1 MLEVDV
7 WPELRDPILVLALSG
22 WVDAGMA
29 GAQASSLLREQLGA
43 ARVFARLDLSDLV
56 DLQQTRPMVEIVE
69 GTTRRIS
76 WPVIEC
82 IAGRAGRDVVL
93 LTGPEPSLRW
103 PSLVAEIVVMAR
115 RLGIESAY
123 GLGALPAVT
132 THRRP
137 VSVVATV
144 TDPDDVDELGAMR
157 TDYVG
162 ATGLQT
168 ALLVALGE
176 AGIPGVGLWAQ
187 VPHYVAG
194 NPSPPATRAVLT
206 RLAELTRIECDLSD
220 LDREADGY
228 VEKVEAG
235 LVDRPDVAEL
245 VRAIEAEHPEIPSGD
260 DLMSEIEKY
269 LRSHPETD

>member
-7 WPELRDPILVLALSG
+7 WPELRDPVLVLALSG
-22 WVDAGMA
+22 WVDAGLA
-29 GAQASSLLREQLGA
+29 GAHASALLREQLAA

-56 DLQQTRPMVEIVE
+56 DLQQTRPMVEIVD

-82 IAGRAGRDVVL
+82 VAGRAERDVVL
-93 LTGPEPSLRW
+93 VTGPEPSLRW
-103 PSLVAEIVVMAR
+103 PSIVAELVVMAR
-115 RLGIESAY
+115 RLGIEAAY

-137 VSVVATV
+137 VSVLATV
-144 TDPDDVDELGAMR
+144 TEEEQVDELGALR
-157 TDYVG
+157 TDYRG

-176 AGIPGVGLWAQ
+176 AGVPGVGLWAQ

-194 NPSPPATRAVLT
+194 NPSPPATRAVLA
-206 RLAELTRIECDLSD
+206 RLSELTGIGCDLSD
-220 LDREADGY
+220 LDQEADGY
-228 VEKVEAG
+228 IEKVEAG

-245 VRAIEAEHPEIPSGD
+245 VRAIEAEHPEVPSGD
-260 DLMSEIEKY
+260 DLVSEIEKF
-269 LRSHPETD
+269 LQSRPETD

>member
-7 WPELRDPILVLALSG
+7 WPELRDPVLVLALSG

-29 GAQASSLLREQLGA
+29 GAHSSALLREQLGA
-43 ARVFARLDLSDLV
+43 ARIFARLDLSDLV
-56 DLQQTRPMVEIVE
+56 DLQQTRPMVDIVD
-69 GTTRRIS
+69 GTTRRIT

-82 IAGRAGRDVVL
+82 VAGRVGRDVVL
-93 LTGPEPSLRW
+93 CTGPEPSLRW
-103 PSLVAEIVVMAR
+103 PSIVAELVVMAR
-115 RLGIESAY
+115 RLGVQAAY

-137 VSVVATV
+137 VSVLATV
-144 TDPDDVDELGAMR
+144 TEADQVDELGALR
-157 TDYVG
+157 TDYQG

-194 NPSPPATRAVLT
+194 NPSPPATRAVLG
-206 RLAELTRIECDLSD
+206 RLAELTGIECDLTE

-235 LVDRPDVAEL
+235 LAERPDVEEL
-245 VRAIEAEHPEIPSGD
+245 VRAIEAEHPELPSGD
-260 DLMSEIEKY
+260 DLVTEIERF
-269 LRSHPETD
+269 LQSRPDE

>member
-1 MLEVDV
+1 MLEVAA
-7 WPELRDPILVLALSG
+7 WPELRDPVLVLALSG

-29 GAQASSLLREQLGA
+29 GAHASALLREQLGA

-69 GTTRRIS
+69 GASRRIT
-76 WPVIEC
+76 WPVLEC
-82 IAGRAGRDVVL
+82 VAGRAGRDVVL

-115 RLGIESAY
+115 RLGIVGAY

-137 VSVVATV
+137 VSVLATV
-144 TDPDDVDELGAMR
+144 TEPDKVDEYGAMR
-157 TDYVG
+157 TDYQG

-168 ALLVALGE
+168 ALLVALGD

-194 NPSPPATRAVLT
+194 NPSPPATRAVLV
-206 RLAELTRIECDLSD
+206 RLAELTGIECDLSE
-220 LDREADGY
+220 LEEEVDGY
-228 VEKVEAG
+228 VDKVEAG
-235 LVDRPDVAEL
+235 LADRPDVAEL

-260 DLMSEIEKY
+260 DLVSEIEKF
-269 LRSHPETD
+269 LRSRPDSD

>member
-1 MLEVDV
+1 MLEVAA
-7 WPELRDPILVLALSG
+7 WPELRDPVLVLALSG

-29 GAQASSLLREQLGA
+29 GAHASALLREQLGA

-69 GTTRRIS
+69 GASRRIT
-76 WPVIEC
+76 WPVLEC
-82 IAGRAGRDVVL
+82 VAGRAGRDVVL

-115 RLGIESAY
+115 RLGIVGAY

-137 VSVVATV
+137 VSVLATV
-144 TDPDDVDELGAMR
+144 TEPDKVDEYGAMR
-157 TDYVG
+157 TDYQG

-168 ALLVALGE
+168 ALLVALGD

-194 NPSPPATRAVLT
+194 NPSPPATRAVLV
-206 RLAELTRIECDLSD
+206 RLAELTGIECDLSE
-220 LDREADGY
+220 LEEEVDGY
-228 VEKVEAG
+228 VDKVEAG
-235 LVDRPDVAEL
+235 LADRPDVAEL

-260 DLMSEIEKY
+260 DLVSEIEKF
-269 LRSHPETD
+269 LRSRPDPD

>member
-1 MLEVDV
+1 MLEVV
-7 WPELRDPILVLALSG
+7 SWPELRDPVLVVALSG

-29 GAQASSLLREQLGA
+29 GAHASALLREQLGA

-69 GTTRRIS
+69 GTTRRVT

-82 IAGRAGRDVVL
+82 VAGRAGRDVALV
-93 LTGPEPSLRW
+93 TGPEPSLRW
-103 PSLVAEIVVMAR
+103 PSLIAEIVVMAR
-115 RLGIESAY
+115 RLGIDAAY

-137 VSVVATV
+137 ISVLATV
-144 TDPDDVDELGAMR
+144 TDPEQVEELGAMR
-157 TDYVG
+157 TDYQG

-168 ALLVALGE
+168 ALLVALGD
-176 AGIPGVGLWAQ
+176 AGIPSVGLWAQ

-194 NPSPPATRAVLT
+194 NPSPPATRAVLA
-206 RLAELTRIECDLSD
+206 RLIELTGIDCDLSA
-220 LDREADGY
+220 LDAEADGY

-245 VRAIEAEHPEIPSGD
+245 VRAIESEHPEIPSGD
-260 DLMSEIEKY
+260 DLVSEIEKF
-269 LRSHPETD
+269 LRSRPEE

>member
-1 MLEVDV
+1 MLEVDA
-7 WPELRDPILVLALSG
+7 WPDLRDPVLILALSG

-29 GAQASSLLREQLGA
+29 GAHASALLREQLGA

-56 DLQQTRPMVEIVE
+56 DLQQTRPMVEIVD
-69 GTTRRIS
+69 GTTRRIT
-76 WPVIEC
+76 WPELEC
-82 IAGRAGRDVVL
+82 VAGRAGRDVVL

-115 RLGIESAY
+115 RLGVEAAY

-137 VSVVATV
+137 VSVLATV
-144 TDPDDVDELGAMR
+144 TEADQVDELGAMR
-157 TDYVG
+157 TDYQG

-194 NPSPPATRAVLT
+194 NPSPPATRAVLG
-206 RLAELTRIECDLSD
+206 RLIELTGIECDLSEVE
-220 LDREADGY
+220 LEADGY

-235 LVDRPDVAEL
+235 LADRPDVAEL
-245 VRAIEAEHPEIPSGD
+245 VRAIETEHPEMPSGD
-260 DLMSEIEKY
+260 ELVSEIEKF
-269 LRSHPETD
+269 LRQSPPED

>member
-1 MLEVDV
+1 MLEVV
-7 WPELRDPILVLALSG
+7 TWPELRDPVLVLALSG

-29 GAQASSLLREQLGA
+29 GAHASALLREQLGA

-69 GTTRRIS
+69 GTTRRIT
-76 WPVIEC
+76 WPLIEC
-82 IAGRAGRDVVL
+82 VAGRAGRDVVL

-103 PSLVAEIVVMAR
+103 PSLIAEIVVMAR
-115 RLGIESAY
+115 RLGIDAAY

-137 VSVVATV
+137 ISVLATV
-144 TDPDDVDELGAMR
+144 TDPEQVDELGAMR
-157 TDYVG
+157 TDYQG

-168 ALLVALGE
+168 ALLVALGD

-194 NPSPPATRAVLT
+194 NPSPPATRAVLA
-206 RLAELTRIECDLSD
+206 RLTELAGIECDLSD
-220 LDREADGY
+220 LDAEADGY
-228 VEKVEAG
+228 AEKVEAG

-260 DLMSEIEKY
+260 DLVSEIEKF
-269 LRSHPETD
+269 LQSRPETD

>member
-56 DLQQTRPMVEIVE
+56 DLQQTRPMVEIVD

-82 IAGRAGRDVVL
+82 VAGRAGRDVVL

-115 RLGIESAY
+115 RLGIEGAY

-144 TDPDDVDELGAMR
+144 TDPDQVDELGAMR

-168 ALLVALGE
+168 ALLVSLGE

-206 RLAELTRIECDLSD
+206 RLKELTRIECDLTD

-260 DLMSEIEKY
+260 DLVSEIEKF

>member
-1 MLEVDV
+1 MLDV
-7 WPELRDPILVLALSG
+7 VSWPELRDPVLVVALSG

-29 GAQASSLLREQLGA
+29 GAHASASLREQLGA

-69 GTTRRIS
+69 GTTRRIT

-82 IAGRAGRDVVL
+82 VAGRAGRDVALV
-93 LTGPEPSLRW
+93 TGPEPSLRW
-103 PSLVAEIVVMAR
+103 PSLIAEIVVMAR
-115 RLGIESAY
+115 RLGIEAAY

-137 VSVVATV
+137 ISVLATV
-144 TDPDDVDELGAMR
+144 TDPEQVDELGAMR
-157 TDYVG
+157 TDYQG

-168 ALLVALGE
+168 ALLVALGD
-176 AGIPGVGLWAQ
+176 AGIPSVGLWAQ

-194 NPSPPATRAVLT
+194 NPSPPATRAVLA
-206 RLAELTRIECDLSD
+206 RLIELTGIDCDLSA
-220 LDREADGY
+220 LDAEADGY

-245 VRAIEAEHPEIPSGD
+245 VRAIESEHPEIPSGD
-260 DLMSEIEKY
+260 DLVSEIEKF
-269 LRSHPETD
+269 LRSRPEE

>member
-1 MLEVDV
+1 MLEVAA
-7 WPELRDPILVLALSG
+7 WPELRDPVLVLALSG

-29 GAQASSLLREQLGA
+29 GAHASALLREQLGA

-69 GTTRRIS
+69 GASRRIT
-76 WPVIEC
+76 WPVLEC
-82 IAGRAGRDVVL
+82 VAGRAGRDVVL

-115 RLGIESAY
+115 RLGIVGAY

-137 VSVVATV
+137 VSVLATV
-144 TDPDDVDELGAMR
+144 TEPDKVDEYGAMR
-157 TDYVG
+157 TDYQG

-168 ALLVALGE
+168 ALLVALGD

-194 NPSPPATRAVLT
+194 NPSPPATRAVLV
-206 RLAELTRIECDLSD
+206 RLAELTGIECDLSE
-220 LDREADGY
+220 LEEEVDGY
-228 VEKVEAG
+228 VDKVEAG
-235 LVDRPDVAEL
+235 LADRPDVAEL

-260 DLMSEIEKY
+260 DLVSEIEKF

>member
-1 MLEVDV
+1 MLEVAA
-7 WPELRDPILVLALSG
+7 WPELRDPVLVLALSG

-29 GAQASSLLREQLGA
+29 GAHASALLREQLGA

-69 GTTRRIS
+69 GASRRIT
-76 WPVIEC
+76 WPVLEC
-82 IAGRAGRDVVL
+82 VAGRAGRDVVL

-115 RLGIESAY
+115 RLGIVGAY

-137 VSVVATV
+137 VSVLATV
-144 TDPDDVDELGAMR
+144 TEPDKVDEYGAMR
-157 TDYVG
+157 TDYQG

-168 ALLVALGE
+168 ALLVALGD

-194 NPSPPATRAVLT
+194 NPSPPATRAVLV
-206 RLAELTRIECDLSD
+206 RLAELTGIECDLSE
-220 LDREADGY
+220 LEEEVDGY
-228 VEKVEAG
+228 VDKVEAG
-235 LVDRPDVAEL
+235 LADRPDVAEL

-260 DLMSEIEKY
+260 DLVSEIEKF
-269 LRSHPETD
+269 LQSRPETD

>member
-1 MLEVDV
+1 MLEVAA
-7 WPELRDPILVLALSG
+7 WPELRDPVLVLALSG

-29 GAQASSLLREQLGA
+29 GAHASALLREQLGA

-69 GTTRRIS
+69 GASRRIT
-76 WPVIEC
+76 WPVLEC
-82 IAGRAGRDVVL
+82 VAGRAGRDVVL

-115 RLGIESAY
+115 RLGIVGAY

-137 VSVVATV
+137 VSVLATV
-144 TDPDDVDELGAMR
+144 TEPDKVDEYGAMR
-157 TDYVG
+157 TDYQG

-168 ALLVALGE
+168 ALLVALGD

-194 NPSPPATRAVLT
+194 NPSPPATRAVLV
-206 RLAELTRIECDLSD
+206 RLAELTGIECDLSE
-220 LDREADGY
+220 LEEEVDGY
-228 VEKVEAG
+228 VDKVEAG
-235 LVDRPDVAEL
+235 LADRPDVAEL

-260 DLMSEIEKY
+260 DLVSEIEKF
-269 LRSHPETD
+269 LRSRPDTD

>member
-1 MLEVDV
+1 MVQIVD
-7 WPELRDPILVLALSG
+7 
-22 WVDAGMA
+22 
-29 GAQASSLLREQLGA
+29 
-43 ARVFARLDLSDLV
+43 
-56 DLQQTRPMVEIVE
+56 

-76 WPVIEC
+76 WPLLEC
-82 IAGRAGRDVVL
+82 VAGRAGRDVVL

-115 RLGIESAY
+115 RLGIEAAY

-137 VSVVATV
+137 VSVLATV
-144 TDPDDVDELGAMR
+144 TEADQVDELGALR
-157 TDYVG
+157 TDYEG

-168 ALLVALGE
+168 AMLVALGE

-194 NPSPPATRAVLT
+194 NPSPPATRAVLA
-206 RLAELTRIECDLSD
+206 RLAELTGIQCDLTE
-220 LDREADGY
+220 LDREAEGY
-228 VEKVEAG
+228 VDKVEAG

-260 DLMSEIEKY
+260 DLVSEIEKF

>member
-1 MLEVDV
+1 MLEVDA
-7 WPELRDPILVLALSG
+7 WPELRDPVLVLALSG

-29 GAQASSLLREQLGA
+29 GAHASALLREQLGA
-43 ARVFARLDLSDLV
+43 ARVFAHLDLSDLV
-56 DLQQTRPMVEIVE
+56 DLQQTRPMVEIVD

-82 IAGRAGRDVVL
+82 VAGRAGRDVVL

-115 RLGIESAY
+115 RLGIEAAY

-132 THRRP
+132 THRRA

-144 TDPDDVDELGAMR
+144 TEPDQVDELGAMR
-157 TDYVG
+157 TDYEG

-194 NPSPPATRAVLT
+194 NASPPATRAVLA
-206 RLAELTRIECDLSD
+206 RLAQLSAIEFDLSD
-220 LDREADGY
+220 LDREVDGY

-235 LVDRPDVAEL
+235 LADRPDVAEL
-245 VRAIEAEHPEIPSGD
+245 VRAIEAEHPEMPSGD
-260 DLMSEIEKY
+260 DLVSEIEKF
-269 LRSHPETD
+269 LRSRPETD

>member
-1 MLEVDV
+1 LR
-7 WPELRDPILVLALSG
+7 WPALI
-22 WVDAGMA
+22 A
-29 GAQASSLLREQLGA
+29 
-43 ARVFARLDLSDLV
+43 
-56 DLQQTRPMVEIVE
+56 EIVE
-69 GTTRRIS
+69 
-76 WPVIEC
+76 
-82 IAGRAGRDVVL
+82 
-93 LTGPEPSLRW
+93 
-103 PSLVAEIVVMAR
+103 MAR
-115 RLGIESAY
+115 RLGIDAAY

-137 VSVVATV
+137 ISVLATV
-144 TDPDDVDELGAMR
+144 TDPEQVDELGAMR
-157 TDYVG
+157 TDYQG

-194 NPSPPATRAVLT
+194 NPSPPATRAVLA
-206 RLAELTRIECDLSD
+206 RLTELTSIECDLTE

-245 VRAIEAEHPEIPSGD
+245 VRAIETEHPEMPNGD
-260 DLMSEIEKY
+260 DLVSEIEKF

>member
-7 WPELRDPILVLALSG
+7 WPELRDPVLVLALSG

-29 GAQASSLLREQLGA
+29 GAHSSALLREQLGA
-43 ARVFARLDLSDLV
+43 GRAFARLDLSDLV
-56 DLQQTRPMVEIVE
+56 DLQQTRPMVEIVD
-69 GTTRRIS
+69 GTTRRVT

-82 IAGRAGRDVVL
+82 VAGRAGRDVVL
-93 LTGPEPSLRW
+93 CTGPEPSLRW
-103 PSLVAEIVVMAR
+103 PSIVAELVVMAR
-115 RLGIESAY
+115 RLGIQTAY

-137 VSVVATV
+137 VSVLATV
-144 TDPDDVDELGAMR
+144 TEADQVDELGALR
-157 TDYVG
+157 TDYQG

-194 NPSPPATRAVLT
+194 NPSPPATRAVLV
-206 RLAELTRIECDLSD
+206 RLAELTGIECDLSE

-235 LVDRPDVAEL
+235 LADRPDVEEL
-245 VRAIEAEHPEIPSGD
+245 VRAIEAEHPELPSGD
-260 DLMSEIEKY
+260 DLVSEIEKF
-269 LRSHPETD
+269 LRSHPDTD

>member
-1 MLEVDV
+1 MLEVEV
-7 WPELRDPILVLALSG
+7 WPELRDPVLVLALSG

-29 GAQASSLLREQLGA
+29 GAHASALLREQLGA
-43 ARVFARLDLSDLV
+43 ARAFARLDLSDLV
-56 DLQQTRPMVEIVE
+56 DLQQTRPMVQIVD
-69 GTTRRIS
+69 GATRRIS
-76 WPVIEC
+76 WPLIEC
-82 IAGRAGRDVVL
+82 VAGRAGRDVVL

-103 PSLVAEIVVMAR
+103 PSLVAEIVAMAR
-115 RLGIESAY
+115 RLGIQAAY

-137 VSVVATV
+137 VSVLATV
-144 TDPDDVDELGAMR
+144 TEADKVDELGAMR
-157 TDYVG
+157 TDYQG

-194 NPSPPATRAVLT
+194 NPSPPATRAVLA
-206 RLAELTRIECDLSD
+206 RLIELAGIECDLRE
-220 LDREADGY
+220 LEEEADGY
-228 VEKVEAG
+228 VDKVEAG
-235 LVDRPDVAEL
+235 LADRPDVAEL
-245 VRAIEAEHPEIPSGD
+245 VRAIEAEHPEIPDGD
-260 DLMSEIEKY
+260 DLVSEIEKF